1 MNSHTKIIGYVTIKN
16 LKYLKIDSVIPL
28 YLIFSKLNGYFEV
41 KKLIKI
47 RI

>member
-1 MNSHTKIIGYVTIKN
+1 MKN
-16 LKYLKIDSVIPL
+16 LKYLKIDTVNPL
-28 YLIFSKLNGYFEV
+28 YLILSKLNGYFEL